1 MLSDYQIEKTRVPIV
16 VRTLSGEEFA
26 GDVFLQ
32 PYTQHRRGREEVADL
47 LNAGEPFFPLR
58 CDTGE
63 IRFFPK
69 DRIVEAELRDGLSGD
84 EGALG
89 AREAMIELS
98 LADGRSYTAAVAY
111 EVPTA
116 RPRLLDFLNRLDRR
130 FLLVRVDAVPRLIN
144 SRHIDYLRPLD

>member
-16 VRTLSGEEFA
+16 IRTLSGEEVA

-32 PYTQHRRGREEVADL
+32 PYTQARRGREEVADL
-47 LNAGEPFFPLR
+47 FNACEPFFPLR
-58 CDTGE
+58 CSSGE

-69 DRIVEAELRDGLSGD
+69 ERVVEAELRDGLHDDDG
-84 EGALG
+84 GIG

-98 LADGRSYTAAVAY
+98 LADGRCYTASITF

-116 RPRLLDFLNRLDRR
+116 RPRLLDFLNRLGQR
-130 FLLVRVDAVPRLIN
+130 FLLVHVDAVPRLVN
-144 SRHIDYLRPLD
+144 SRHIDSLRPLD

>member
-16 VRTLSGEEFA
+16 IRTLSGEEVA

-32 PYTQHRRGREEVADL
+32 PYVQARRGREEVADL
-47 LNAGEPFFPLR
+47 LNACEPFFPLR
-58 CDTGE
+58 CASGE

-69 DRIVEAELRDGLSGD
+69 ERIVEAELRDGPHD
-84 EGALG
+84 DDGALG

-98 LADGRSYTAAVAY
+98 MADGRAYTAAITY

-116 RPRLLDFLNRLDRR
+116 RPRLLDFLNRLGQR
-130 FLLVRVDAVPRLIN
+130 FLLVRVDAVPRLVN
-144 SRHIDYLRPLD
+144 SRHIDSLRPLD

>member
-16 VRTLSGEEFA
+16 LRTLSGEEYE

-47 LNAGEPFFPLR
+47 LNGGEPFFPLR
-58 CDTGE
+58 CSSGE

-69 DRIVEAELRDGLSGD
+69 ERIVEAELRDGMHEDDAG
-84 EGALG
+84 LG
-89 AREAMIELS
+89 AREAMIEVT
-98 LADGRSYTAAVAY
+98 LADGRTFTAAITY

-144 SRHIDYLRPLD
+144 SRHIDFLRPLD